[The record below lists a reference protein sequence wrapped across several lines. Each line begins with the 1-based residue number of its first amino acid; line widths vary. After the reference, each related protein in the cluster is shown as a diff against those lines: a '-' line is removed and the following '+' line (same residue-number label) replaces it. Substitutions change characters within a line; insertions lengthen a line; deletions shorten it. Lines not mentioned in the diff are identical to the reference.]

1 MSKEEFRTM
10 STTTTATGRVLARH
24 LPQHIGSHVTIQG
37 WVHSCRH
44 LGALAFVVLRDRSGL
59 CQAVLEGEL
68 AARDLPEEAVVTI
81 AGPVAAE
88 PRAPGGCEVR
98 ATSLQILSAPTRTL
112 PFELGKKE
120 VRANLET
127 LLEHRAY
134 GLRHPKQN
142 AILKVA
148 AEQVHAFREYLR
160 GQGFTEIRTPKIV
173 AAGAEGG
180 ASLFPVQYFEYK
192 AFLTQSPQLYKQMLV
207 AAGYERVFEVGPAY
221 RAEDH
226 NTSRHLCEFTSLDVE
241 MGFIASE
248 EELMD
253 LETELLR
260 HIFQAT
266 AERCGPELALWGATV
281 PRVPSHI
288 VRIPVLEA
296 QEILRRRYRKLSPA
310 GDLDTEGERL
320 ICQYVAEAGQ
330 GAFVFLTRYPALS
343 KPFYIWP
350 DPENPEVARGF
361 DLLLN
366 GQEITSGGQRVHLPE
381 VLRRNLAVRKMNPDN
396 FAAYLEVFELGC
408 PPHGGFAIGAERL
421 TVLTL
426 GLGNA
431 REAAAFPRDRHRL
444 TP

>member
-1 MSKEEFRTM
+1 MSA
-10 STTTTATGRVLARH
+10 TTPRVLARE
-24 LPQHIGSHVTIQG
+24 LPQHIGSTATLQG
-37 WVHSCRH
+37 WVHTCRH
-44 LGALAFVVLRDRSGL
+44 MGALAFVVLRDRSGL
-59 CQAVLEGEL
+59 CQVVLEGEL
-68 AARDLPEEAVVTI
+68 AARDLPEESVVTLS
-81 AGPVAAE
+81 GPVAAE
-88 PRAPGGCEVR
+88 PRAPGGCELR
-98 ATSLQILSAPTRTL
+98 ATALTVLAPPTRTP

-120 VRANLET
+120 VKAGLET

-142 AILKVA
+142 AVLKVA

-173 AAGAEGG
+173 ATGTEGG
-180 ASLFPVQYFEYK
+180 ANLFPVMYFEQR
-192 AFLTQSPQLYKQMLV
+192 AFLAQSPQLYKQMMV

-248 EELMD
+248 EDVMD

-260 HIFQAT
+260 HIFRAT
-266 AERCGPELALWGATV
+266 AEHCATELALWGAQV
-281 PRVPSHI
+281 PEVPAHI
-288 VRIPVLEA
+288 VRLPVLEA
-296 QEILRRRYRKLSPA
+296 QEILRRKYRKASPE
-310 GDLDTEGERL
+310 GDLDTEGEKL
-320 ICQYVAEAGQ
+320 ICKYVAAEGQ
-330 GAFVFLTRYPALS
+330 GAFVFLTKYPTRS

-350 DPENPEVARGF
+350 DPDNPDISRGF

-381 VLRRNLAVRKMNPDN
+381 VLIRNMLARKMNPAN
-396 FAAYLEVFELGC
+396 FAHYLEVFELGC

-421 TVLTL
+421 TALTL

-431 REAAAFPRDRHRL
+431 REASAFPRDRQRL